1 MWFSE
6 WSVPIVLK
14 GCHRQTYS
22 NISNIWQANSNFQI
36 FPDIFRYFQIF
47 PDISRYFPYSTRV
60 VFAEGAER
68 WALAQR
74 HPTVVR
80 HLLSGTWSRM
90 GLKRY
95 ALGQKPVRLT
105 WTYAT
110 FCIRLAEFAA
120 EFAAE
125 CFTLHSF
132 NMFQYVSICFYMF
145 QLTSE
150 TLSANSS
157 VKTAVNTMQ
166 TGSLISG
173 FLHCQIQQVEPKNI
187 NWFKRFSERIT

>member
-36 FPDIFRYFQIF
+36 FPDISRYFQIF
-47 PDISRYFPYSTRV
+47 PLFNSRCFRRRCWEMGLGPAPSDGRPTSFERHLV
-60 VFAEGAER
+60 TDGPQAVCAGAETSEVNVNVCHI
-68 WALAQR
+68 L
-74 HPTVVR
+74 HKV
-80 HLLSGTWSRM
+80 SR
-90 GLKRY
+90 
-95 ALGQKPVRLT
+95 
-105 WTYAT
+105 
-110 FCIRLAEFAA
+110 IRSRIRGRMFH
-120 EFAAE
+120 
-125 CFTLHSF
+125 FTQ
-132 NMFQYVSICFYMF
+132 FQYVSICFYMF